1 MRVWERGVGIT
12 LACGSGAC
20 AAVYAAWKKGL
31 IENNAEVKLEKGSLH
46 INIVNNEAIMTGPT
60 EISYQGSLEI
70 YFMKNKNHIVNL
82 GCRLNIYEG
91 EIIKNHLKTNNL
103 NNVTVINSCA
113 VTEEAEK
120 KVSYEIRKAKK
131 NFPNNKIVVTGCA
144 AQINPLKYKDLKE
157 VDSVIGN
164 TEKLETLT
172 WKNIDRSENF
182 NVGNIL
188 EESKTVPNSIEKFE
202 GKSRAYIEI
211 QQGCNHRCTFCVI
224 PFGRGNNRSV
234 PAGEIVNKI
243 KKIVSNGYNEV
254 VLTGVDITDYGKD
267 LPAKPTFSNLIKRIL
282 KLVPELRQLRL
293 SSIDCA
299 EIDEDFGDVLK
310 DERLMP
316 HFHISLQAGNNLILK
331 RMKRRHSREMAINFC
346 KKVLSIRKDATFG
359 ADIIAGFPT
368 ETETMFQDSIKLVDE
383 CNLTHLHI
391 FPYSPRENTPASRMP
406 QVQKNIIK
414 DRARRLR
421 ERGMEKLKQ
430 HLKKNIGKKEQI
442 LIESRKENFSLG
454 KDQHF
459 LKVKL
464 EEEFKEG
471 NIISCIYTGVENDTL
486 LARIA

>member
-1 MRVWERGVGIT
+1 
-12 LACGSGAC
+12 
-20 AAVYAAWKKGL
+20 
-31 IENNAEVKLEKGSLH
+31 
-46 INIVNNEAIMTGPT
+46 
-60 EISYQGSLEI
+60 
-70 YFMKNKNHIVNL
+70 MKNKNYVVNL

-172 WKNIDRSENF
+172 WKNIDQSKNF
-182 NVGNIL
+182 KVGNIL

-211 QQGCNHRCTFCVI
+211 QQGCNHRCTFCII

-299 EIDEDFGDVLK
+299 EIDEDFWDVLK
-310 DERLMP
+310 D
-316 HFHISLQAGNNLILK
+316 
-331 RMKRRHSREMAINFC
+331 
-346 KKVLSIRKDATFG
+346 
-359 ADIIAGFPT
+359 
-368 ETETMFQDSIKLVDE
+368 
-383 CNLTHLHI
+383 
-391 FPYSPRENTPASRMP
+391 
-406 QVQKNIIK
+406 
-414 DRARRLR
+414 
-421 ERGMEKLKQ
+421 
-430 HLKKNIGKKEQI
+430 
-442 LIESRKENFSLG
+442 
-454 KDQHF
+454 
-459 LKVKL
+459 
-464 EEEFKEG
+464 
-471 NIISCIYTGVENDTL
+471 
-486 LARIA
+486 